1 MSLSSKEI
9 EARCKALGQEI
20 SHYITGQYTAQETRE
35 GVDLC
40 YWLLGE
46 YHADNEKT
54 NKAIRDYA
62 RTTKPG

>member
-20 SHYITGQYTAQETRE
+20 SHYITGQYTPQQTRE

-40 YWLLGE
+40 YFLLGE
-46 YHADNEKT
+46 YHADEAKT
-54 NKAIRDYA
+54 NEAIRDYA
-62 RTTKPG
+62 KTSRR